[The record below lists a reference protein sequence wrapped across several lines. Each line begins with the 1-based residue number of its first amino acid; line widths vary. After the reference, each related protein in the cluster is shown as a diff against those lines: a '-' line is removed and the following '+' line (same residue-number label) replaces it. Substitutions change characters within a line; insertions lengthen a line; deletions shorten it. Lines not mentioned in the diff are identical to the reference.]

1 MDWRSEI
8 MDLCLS
14 LSVPSDCPAYDGD
27 GILELELS
35 RKLLDCTF
43 FILVALSDVITLI
56 TLDALGAD
64 KIPNSGCVLV
74 KFLLLPS
81 ID

>member
-1 MDWRSEI
+1 

-14 LSVPSDCPAYDGD
+14 LSVPSDCPAYDRD

-43 FILVALSDVITLI
+43 FILVVLSDIITLI

>member
-1 MDWRSEI
+1 

-14 LSVPSDCPAYDGD
+14 LSVPSDCPAYDRD
-27 GILELELS
+27 GILELS

-43 FILVALSDVITLI
+43 FILVVLSDIITLI